1 MWSTEKFGA
10 VSGRRQ
16 GAALGPPIFLSPTP
30 RFGSGTRLMLIG
42 FCRLL
47 SPFLPGSASQVEMA
61 VTHSKQRRGPFLPG
75 SRIACK
81 ASSKMSQ
88 FSLPQLSTG
97 RLATCH
103 SPALTKEGPLA
114 CPDER
119 RATEFLTETAPHSK
133 TTVTNSKQTT
143 ETFLTGARIA
153 HTPSSNWPKFSAECV
168 QEARVAVNGSRLSPA
183 SSLSLALTKE
193 GPLATAFRYNAPGP
207 TSPAR
212 HAT

>member
-16 GAALGPPIFLSPTP
+16 QAALRPPIFLNPTP
-30 RFGSGTRLMLIG
+30 RFGLGTRLTSSG
-42 FCRLL
+42 SCPLL
-47 SPFLPGSASQVEMA
+47 SRFLPGSVSRVEMA
-61 VTHSKQRRGPFLPG
+61 VTQSKQRRGPFLPG

-81 ASSKMSQ
+81 PSSKLSQ

-103 SPALTKEGPLA
+103 SSL
-114 CPDER
+114 
-119 RATEFLTETAPHSK
+119 ATEFLTETASHSK

-153 HTPSSNWPKFSAECV
+153 HKLSSNYSKFSAELV
-168 QEARVAVNGSRLSPA
+168 QGARVAIHVSGLSPA
-183 SSLSLALTKE
+183 TSHSLARRNE
-193 GPLATAFRYNAPGP
+193 GPLATAFRYNTPCP
-207 TSPAR
+207 NFSREAR
-212 HAT
+212 NLN

>member
-10 VSGRRQ
+10 VSGRRREV
-16 GAALGPPIFLSPTP
+16 ARRPPIFLSPTP
-30 RFGSGTRLMLIG
+30 RFGSGTRLTSSG
-42 FCRLL
+42 FCPLPSR
-47 SPFLPGSASQVEMA
+47 FLPGSASQVEMA
-61 VTHSKQRRGPFLPG
+61 VTQSKQRRGPFLPG

-81 ASSKMSQ
+81 PSSKLSQ

-103 SPALTKEGPLA
+103 SLALTKEGPLA

-119 RATEFLTETAPHSK
+119 RATEFLTETASHSK

-153 HTPSSNWPKFSAECV
+153 HTPSSNWPKFSAKCV
-168 QEARVAVNGSRLSPA
+168 QDARVAVNGSRLSLA
-183 SSLSLALTKE
+183 TSHSLALTNE
-193 GPLATAFRYNAPGP
+193 GPLATGFRYNAPAK

-212 HAT
+212 HVT

>member
-16 GAALGPPIFLSPTP
+16 GAVLGPAIRLSPTP
-30 RFGSGTRLMLIG
+30 RFGSGTRQVLGG

-61 VTHSKQRRGPFLPG
+61 VTQSKQKRDSFLLG

-81 ASSKMSQ
+81 PSSKLSQ
-88 FSLPQLSTG
+88 FSLPRLSTG
-97 RLATCH
+97 RLAARH
-103 SPALTKEGPLA
+103 SSL
-114 CPDER
+114 
-119 RATEFLTETAPHSK
+119 ATEFLTETASHSK
-133 TTVTNSKQTT
+133 TTVANSKQTT

-153 HTPSSNWPKFSAECV
+153 HKLSSNYSKFSAELV
-168 QEARVAVNGSRLSPA
+168 RGAGVAVNGSRVSLA
-183 SSLSLALTKE
+183 TSLSLALTKE

-207 TSPAR
+207 NFSREAR
-212 HAT
+212 NLN